1 MDNDNNT
8 ISAAALPRCVCTWK
22 NCRAY
27 QKVFREAKHETL
39 DGVVRIKLLKGHP
52 ESIMYKECLD
62 RTLGVVKEPEW
73 KDTKGSSPYCKYIVA
88 RHHFTEQHLARYDAN
103 PKTFS
108 FVKPFTLHGAKKYL
122 YSVNPKETMNVTDD
136 PNEALYLQC
145 PNVPSDVVKSEYY
158 KAHEIIKGER
168 QSESGGG
175 DGTSRT
181 PTVTNK
187 SNRKGSTYHEE
198 AFDDDDA
205 KSVGTSASNIEILKT
220 KEAENKILKD
230 QLDAMKSQLSFLHD
244 MVEKLQAQHFDNG
257 SVYSRN
263 SRPSGTNRNRNVRNK
278 QQDRSNNTKKNG
290 QQFNASHTRVG
301 RSGASV
307 QTKGSVPDE
316 IGFED
321 DQVSQWNENDY
332 GSEDE
337 RTQLTAGTFQSR
349 FQPLPTHDDADDS
362 EEEEEDEDENDD
374 YNDYNESMSLGTST
388 ILSASKSV
396 KTLPREL
403 ELDEDEDD
411 SDTHESLE
419 EEAFENRSVSSSY
432 YQSPSGSHQSFST
445 FGKPTSPKK
454 SKQNAV
460 APVSRNSRRSS
471 MASSTASSTMDPTDV
486 QPMSR
491 RRSTTSSTA
500 SSSLAGSV
508 SLYNVDS
515 LEVTDPYG
523 EKGTYTG
530 SISKSTGMPH
540 GHGRLEYDEAGRW
553 YEGYWKH
560 GRWTGYGVLANGDGD
575 FYRGKFKNDHK
586 HGEGKMQFA
595 DGRTFEGKYN
605 RGQMVKGKMTY
616 QDGSTYDGGWVDGM
630 RHGYGRCVFSDHS
643 VYEGDFKEGEFCGH
657 GKMTWNDGGW
667 YEGTWLNGDMHGRGR
682 EIRADGSLRHDGE
695 WVKGQPVRHKRSE
708 KT

>member
-1 MDNDNNT
+1 MENDNNAT
-8 ISAAALPRCVCTWK
+8 NSATLPRCVCTWK

-27 QKVFREAKHETL
+27 QKVFREGKHAML
-39 DGVVRIKLLKGHP
+39 DGVIRIKLLKGHP
-52 ESIMYKECLD
+52 ESMMYKECLD
-62 RTLGVVKEPEW
+62 RTLGVEKEPEW
-73 KDTKGSSPYCKYIVA
+73 KDNKGSSPFCKYIVA
-88 RHHFTEQHLARYDAN
+88 RHHFTEQHLAKYDAS

-122 YSVNPKETMNVTDD
+122 YAVNPKETMNVTDD

-158 KAHEIIKGER
+158 KSTEIIKSER
-168 QSESGGG
+168 RSESDRG

-181 PTVTNK
+181 PTTTNK
-187 SNRKGSTYHEE
+187 SNRKESAFNEE
-198 AFDDDDA
+198 RFEDDDE
-205 KSVGTSASNIEILKT
+205 KTVGTTASNIEILKT

-263 SRPSGTNRNRNVRNK
+263 SRRSTANRSRGGARNK
-278 QQDRSNNTKKNG
+278 PQEPPNKKNG
-290 QQFNASHTRVG
+290 SQFNARAG
-301 RSGASV
+301 RSVASV

-316 IGFED
+316 IDFED
-321 DQVSQWNENDY
+321 DLVSQWNENDY

-337 RTQLTAGTFQSR
+337 RTQLTNGTFQSR
-349 FQPLPTHDDADDS
+349 FRPLPTHDDADDS
-362 EEEEEDEDENDD
+362 EAEDEDDDENDD

-432 YQSPSGSHQSFST
+432 HQSPSGSHQSFST
-445 FGKPTSPKK
+445 FGKPMSPKK
-454 SKQNAV
+454 KKNNLV
-460 APVSRNSRRSS
+460 VPISRSSRRSS
-471 MASSTASSTMDPTDV
+471 MASSTASSTMDPNDI
-486 QPMSR
+486 QPISR
-491 RRSTTSSTA
+491 RKSTASSTA
-500 SSSLAGSV
+500 SSSLGGSIQ
-508 SLYNVDS
+508 SSALYNVDS

-595 DGRTFEGKYN
+595 DGRTFEGKYHQ
-605 RGQMVKGKMTY
+605 GQMVKGKMTY
-616 QDGSTYDGGWVDGM
+616 QDGSTYEGSWVEGM
-630 RHGYGRCVFSDHS
+630 RHSYGRCVFSDHS
-643 VYEGDFKEGEFCGH
+643 MYEGDFKEGEFCGH

-667 YEGTWLNGDMHGRGR
+667 YEGTWLNGEMHGLGR

-695 WVKGQPVRHKRSE
+695 WVKGQPVRHKR
-708 KT
+708 